1 MLMKEDPSNCIFC
14 EFFAGRS
21 PVSMIWEDD
30 RVAVFVPFKPVN
42 RGHALVVPKVHAPY
56 LADLDGDLAAH
67 IMGIA
72 QRTSAA
78 IRASDLKCEG
88 INLFLAD
95 GESAGQEVFHFHLH
109 VYPRFSD
116 DGFGFKYDARH
127 FADVSRQEMD
137 RLAALIRMNFK

>member
-1 MLMKEDPSNCIFC
+1 MKEGPSNCIFC
-14 EFFAGRS
+14 EIFASRS

-42 RGHALVVPKVHAPY
+42 RGHALVVPKAHAPY
-56 LADLDGDLAAH
+56 LADLDSDLAAQ
-67 IMGIA
+67 IVQIA

-109 VYPRFSD
+109 VYPRFSN

-127 FADVSRQEMD
+127 FADVERGEMD
-137 RLAALIRMNFK
+137 QIASLIRMNFK

>member
-1 MLMKEDPSNCIFC
+1 MKEDPSNCIFC
-14 EFFAGRS
+14 EIFASRS

-30 RVAVFVPFKPVN
+30 HVAVFVPFKPVN
-42 RGHALVVPKVHAPY
+42 RGHALVVPKAHTPY
-56 LADLDGDLAAH
+56 LADLDRDLAAH
-67 IMGIA
+67 IMQIA

-127 FADVSRQEMD
+127 FADVERGEMN
-137 RLAALIRMNFK
+137 RIAALIKMNFK

>member
-1 MLMKEDPSNCIFC
+1 MKEDRSNCIFC
-14 EFFAGRS
+14 EIFAGRS

-30 RVAVFVPFKPVN
+30 RVGVFIPFKPVN

-56 LADLDGDLAAH
+56 LADLDSDLAAY
-67 IMGIA
+67 IMRIA
-72 QRTSAA
+72 QRTAAA

-88 INLFLAD
+88 VNLFLAD

-109 VYPRFSD
+109 VYPRFSN

-127 FADVSRQEMD
+127 FADVERGEMD
-137 RLAALIRMNFK
+137 RIAALIRMNFK

>member
-1 MLMKEDPSNCIFC
+1 MKEDPSNCIFC
-14 EFFAGRS
+14 EIFASRS
-21 PVSMIWEDD
+21 PVSMIWEDY

-42 RGHALVVPKVHAPY
+42 LGHALVVPKAHAPY
-56 LADLDGDLAAH
+56 LADLDSDLAAH
-67 IMGIA
+67 IMQLA

-95 GESAGQEVFHFHLH
+95 GEPAGQEVFHFHLH
-109 VYPRFSD
+109 VYPRFSN

-127 FADVSRQEMD
+127 FADVERGEMD
-137 RLAALIRMNFK
+137 RIAALIRMNFK